1 MIKLVVISSQFVNRR
16 SFKGCESPSHHRFIT
31 LARSV
36 DMARAHSTFC
46 LQGRVTLR
54 SGNATTPTVLI
65 MYRRILVIRFKQVDI
80 SLTFFDD
87 IHIYIYIYMMIYD
100 DTSYL
105 YSVCVCVCQCPP
117 QGCWYG
123 TAVKMKCDAKN
134 KTSPIP
140 VG

>member
-87 IHIYIYIYMMIYD
+87 IHIYIYMMIYD

-105 YSVCVCVCQCPP
+105 YSVCVCVCVSVSAPGLLVWN
-117 QGCWYG
+117 GCEDE
-123 TAVKMKCDAKN
+123 MRC
-134 KTSPIP
+134 
-140 VG
+140 